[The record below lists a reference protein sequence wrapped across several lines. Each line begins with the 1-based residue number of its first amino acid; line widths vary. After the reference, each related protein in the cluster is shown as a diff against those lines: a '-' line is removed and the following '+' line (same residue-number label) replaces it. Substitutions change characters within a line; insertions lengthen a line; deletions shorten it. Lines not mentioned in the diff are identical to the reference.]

1 MKIVFEDA
9 ALEELYVSGT
19 TANSQYRKLAK
30 DVVKQYVKVVN
41 YIRAARRIED
51 LYCIKSLHYEKKK
64 GDLNGVDAVWINRQY
79 RLLFNSSPDEEGI
92 VVNAL
97 FWKYRSIMNKESLT
111 PFVATHPGEMI
122 KDELKER
129 NMTQKQLAAESGI
142 KASVLSETIN
152 GKRSVSLN
160 VAVALEKVLRV
171 PADVW
176 MNMQTQYDL
185 DTANIATRGNEKET
199 VEVIIPVH
207 DRNLLKEIARKFGW
221 ACMF

>member
-1 MKIVFEDA
+1 
-9 ALEELYVSGT
+9 
-19 TANSQYRKLAK
+19 
-30 DVVKQYVKVVN
+30 
-41 YIRAARRIED
+41 
-51 LYCIKSLHYEKKK
+51 
-64 GDLNGVDAVWINRQY
+64 
-79 RLLFNSSPDEEGI
+79 
-92 VVNAL
+92 
-97 FWKYRSIMNKESLT
+97 MNKESLT

-142 KASVLSETIN
+142 KASVLSEAIN

-160 VAVALEKVLRV
+160 VAVALEKVLGV

-185 DTANIATRGNEKET
+185 DTANIAARGNEKET
-199 VEVIIPVH
+199 VEVVIPVH

-221 ACMF
+221 ACML